1 MVSTY
6 VFKNKHDYNSYTIQN
21 MVLKFTFT
29 SWSKKTFS
37 EHLTIAVRHTLHVMF
52 MDLVQIML

>member
-1 MVSTY
+1 
-6 VFKNKHDYNSYTIQN
+6 

-37 EHLTIAVRHTLHVMF
+37 EHLTIAVRNTLHVMF